1 MLYYAAQIVAA
12 LVFGAFMDL
21 KRFRRVTKAWAGL
34 ALVTVLVMVTNGAA
48 LYYQKDYTRADA
60 AAATWVRVDLDDGS
74 NYARRLILYIF
85 FGVTDAIW
93 QNWIYW
99 VMGALS
105 NDASQLAHL
114 VGLYKSCQS
123 AGAAGVF
130 RLDANKASYMVELA
144 VTWALCAFAILCI
157 IPAVYLHVKD
167 HTEEAVV
174 FAEPVEGDKA
184 EVASV
189 GSEDK
194 KGPVAAQEA

>member
-1 MLYYAAQIVAA
+1 MLYYSAQIVAA
-12 LVFGAFMDL
+12 LVFGWLMDL
-21 KRFRRVTKAWAGL
+21 KRFRRITKAWAGL
-34 ALVTVLVMVTNGAA
+34 ALVAVLVFVTNGCAV
-48 LYYQKDYTRADA
+48 YYQKDYTRTDA
-60 AAATWVRVDLDDGS
+60 SSASWVRLDLDDGT
-74 NYARRLILYIF
+74 NYARHLILYIF

-105 NDASQLAHL
+105 NDSAHLAHL
-114 VGLYKSCQS
+114 VGFYKSVQS
-123 AGAAGVF
+123 AGSAGVF
-130 RLDANKASYMVELA
+130 RLDANKTLYMVELA
-144 VTWALCAFAILCI
+144 VTWALCGFAILCI

-194 KGPVAAQEA
+194 KAPAQVLEA

>member
-1 MLYYAAQIVAA
+1 MMYYSAQILAA

-21 KRFRRVTKAWAGL
+21 KRFRRVNKAWAGL
-34 ALVTVLVMVTNGAA
+34 ALVTVLVFVTNGCAY
-48 LYYQKDYTRADA
+48 YYQKDYTRADA
-60 AAATWVRVDLDDGS
+60 AAASWVRLDLDDGT
-74 NYARRLILYIF
+74 NYARHLILYIF

-105 NDASQLAHL
+105 NDASQLAHF
-114 VGLYKSCQS
+114 VGFYKAIQS
-123 AGAAGVF
+123 SGSAGVF
-130 RLDANKASYMVELA
+130 RLDANKTSYMVELA
-144 VTWALCAFAILCI
+144 VTWALCGFAILCI

-174 FAEPVEGDKA
+174 FAEPVDGDKV

-189 GSEDK
+189 VSEDK
-194 KGPVAAQEA
+194 KAPAQVLEA